1 MRSAV
6 EGAET
11 DPLSGDLE
19 RADDPE
25 WAEEN
30 LAALGRRLV
39 CQ

>member
-11 DPLSGDLE
+11 VPLSGAPE
-19 RADDPE
+19 RA
-25 WAEEN
+25 EED

-39 CQ
+39 CH